1 MNCSASSLP
10 PGSVRSVM
18 GTVAAELVSSL
29 RGAAA
34 ACNVT
39 PIVVGDGL
47 RAAGCLNGRGRCG
60 KQTRGRFNYAGRR
73 LRGPGTA
80 TEPEIVE
87 SGPSLT

>member
-1 MNCSASSLP
+1 VP
-10 PGSVRSVM
+10 
-18 GTVAAELVSSL
+18 TELVSFL

-39 PIVVGDGL
+39 LIVVGDGL
-47 RAAGCLNGRGRCG
+47 RAAGWLNGRGRCG

-73 LRGPGTA
+73 LRGHEAA